1 MSALS
6 PAPIDRSLDPAFRGD
21 WNRRPRSW
29 AAMRAIGR
37 PFTAS
42 DIHSITGVPLGV
54 TARLL
59 IGWCKRGHLQQ
70 QPRGTSYT
78 MTEKARQR
86 TSPPQLKVKGS
97 PSVKRRS
104 GRQRMWSA
112 MRVLRV
118 FDLPTLMIAAGA
130 SASSARTYVEELR
143 KAEYIGVAGS
153 TIGGRTRFRLVR
165 NSGVFHPVICRRLQ
179 GSVTV
184 VELFDRNDNSVTH
197 TRTIYPR
204 SLRGKAP
211 LKDGGVS

>member
-1 MSALS
+1 
-6 PAPIDRSLDPAFRGD
+6 
-21 WNRRPRSW
+21 
-29 AAMRAIGR
+29 
-37 PFTAS
+37 
-42 DIHSITGVPLGV
+42 
-54 TARLL
+54 
-59 IGWCKRGHLQQ
+59 
-70 QPRGTSYT
+70 
-78 MTEKARQR
+78 
-86 TSPPQLKVKGS
+86 
-97 PSVKRRS
+97 
-104 GRQRMWSA
+104 